1 MNTLPDFNEY
11 FSPELVARFAEVSQP
26 RSNFQIENFVISP
39 EGIPE
44 MEYRQCL
51 LELNSIYYALKTSS
65 LKLKQQEI
73 RVNRLKESDDEID
86 QIQAEIHELEME
98 QAKVAA
104 IGGIRELETLLKIL
118 DRYPRYTREQLD
130 AVQPEYWHK
139 RLERQF
145 HINALGG
152 SNAGNLDALINIGKA
167 NVELNPGSQPVISIE
182 SKEKEIKQAQPYK
195 ELE

>member
-11 FSPELVARFAEVSQP
+11 FSPELVARFAEVQQP
-26 RSNFQIENFVISP
+26 RSDFQLEKFIISP

-51 LELNSIYYALKTSS
+51 LELSNLYYALKTSS

-73 RVNRLKESDDEID
+73 RVSKLKESDDPID
-86 QIQAEIHELEME
+86 HLEAEIGELEIE
-98 QAKVAA
+98 QAKVSAVGA
-104 IGGIRELETLLKIL
+104 IRELETLLKIL
-118 DRYPRYTREQLD
+118 DRYPRYTRKELD
-130 AVQPEYWHK
+130 DVQPEYWHR

-145 HINALGG
+145 HLTQIGG
-152 SNAGNLDALINIGKA
+152 NNTGNLEALINIGKA
-167 NVELNPGSQPVISIE
+167 EISLENPSQPMISIE
-182 SKEKEIKQAQPYK
+182 NKNNKIAAQDSRK